1 VTLRLD
7 PQPLAWTSLRLSFDK
22 KRHFPTTERLR
33 STKETHFVDTT
44 SLPHVKKPLSRT
56 CERLSHDDERHL
68 QGNGRHPQ
76 TTKRHPVGRV
86 RLSVMTVTQP
96 LDRRTTS

>member
-1 VTLRLD
+1 VDLTAAVFR
-7 PQPLAWTSLRLSFDK
+7 Q
-22 KRHFPTTERLR
+22 KRHFRTTERLR
-33 STKETHFVDTT
+33 STKETQFVDTT
-44 SLPHVKKPLSRT
+44 APPHVKKPLART

-68 QGNGRHPQ
+68 QGNGRHQQ
-76 TTKRHPVGRV
+76 TTKRHPVTKV